1 MWIILGVVSA
11 LFLGLYDVAKKW
23 SLNDNAVIPV
33 LLFGTLSGALL
44 FLPLM
49 LASNIFPTYAI
60 HQAWYVAPQPL
71 YVHGLFFIKS
81 LIVGSSWMLAYFSMK
96 HLPITITTTIRASSP
111 VWTIILALFILG
123 ERFNPWQWV
132 GIIVTIIS
140 YYAFMLAGKKE
151 GIVFRNNKW
160 VWLMFA
166 AAVIGAIS
174 SIYDKYLV
182 QNFDRIAMQAWFSWY
197 LVLIYFLIFWLLWWP
212 RKSKNTQFQWRH
224 SIAFIGV
231 LLVMADFVYFQ
242 ALSYPDALIGLLSP
256 IRRSSVAI
264 SFLLGGFIFK
274 DKNIGHKGLV
284 LIGILVGVVL
294 IYLSSK

>member
-23 SLNDNAVIPV
+23 SLNGNAVIPV
-33 LLFGTLSGALL
+33 LLFGTLSGAIV

-49 LASNIFPTYAI
+49 TLSYLLPNYAL
-60 HQAWYVAPQPL
+60 HQTWYIAPQPL
-71 YVHGLFFIKS
+71 QVHGMFFIKS

-96 HLPITITTTIRASSP
+96 HLPITITSTIRASSP
-111 VWTIILALFILG
+111 VWTIILAIIILG
-123 ERFNPWQWV
+123 ERFNPWQWI
-132 GIIVTIIS
+132 GIAVTIIS

-166 AAVIGAIS
+166 AAVIGAVS

-182 QNFDRIAMQAWFSWY
+182 QNYDRLAMQAWFSWY
-197 LVLIYFLIFWLLWWP
+197 LVLIYLVVYWVLWWP
-212 RKSKNTQFQWRH
+212 RKGSNTPFQWRS
-224 SIAFIGV
+224 SIVFIGL
-231 LLVMADFVYFQ
+231 LLVVADFVYFY
-242 ALSYPDALIGLLSP
+242 ALSYPDALIGILSP

-264 SFLLGGFIFK
+264 SFLLGGYIFK
-274 DKNIGHKGLV
+274 DKNIGQKGLI
-284 LIGILVGVVL
+284 LIGILVGVAL
-294 IYLSSK
+294 IYLSSQ